1 MIVGAGKFVIY
12 RAGHQARGL
21 GKRSCRS
28 HEFEGRIVSSFGYLS
43 LFLLWPST
51 DWLRLTNIKESD
63 LLYSESTYLNINYV

>member
-51 DWLRLTNIKESD
+51 D
-63 LLYSESTYLNINYV
+63 

>member
-1 MIVGAGKFVIY
+1 MWVIREREKKRKRERFTLRIDSYIVGAGKFVIY

-51 DWLRLTNIKESD
+51 D
-63 LLYSESTYLNINYV
+63 